1 MDAVL
6 RIGLGILKYVK
17 AASGL
22 VPNLRV
28 YVILTYSFQTDFTI
42 ALHNKAIEE
51 IGIHS
56 RILGRSRV
64 PGGQRATSSL
74 EVKNR
79 QNLQKPQHISTHDT
93 TRVCKSSIY

>member
-6 RIGLGILKYVK
+6 RIGLGTLKYVK

-28 YVILTYSFQTDFTI
+28 YFTI
-42 ALHNKAIEE
+42 ALYNEAIEE

>member
-6 RIGLGILKYVK
+6 RIGLGTLKYVK

-28 YVILTYSFQTDFTI
+28 YFTI
-42 ALHNKAIEE
+42 ALYNEAIEE

-56 RILGRSRV
+56 RILGEVKGPRRSEGNLV
-64 PGGQRATSSL
+64 PGS
-74 EVKNR
+74 EK
-79 QNLQKPQHISTHDT
+79 QNLRKPQHISTHDT